1 MSRLLPIA
9 VVGYEGVVAAGC
21 AVLEAV
27 DRNAVGGCLG
37 QQFQKLAHCLALELV
52 LRFQVEQLLY
62 KLGII
67 DLRHYVSHRMLEAV
81 FIYKLGHFL
90 AEFQVGI
97 GGYIF
102 EMLGYNELCIMLS
115 VVFSF

>member
-1 MSRLLPIA
+1 
-9 VVGYEGVVAAGC
+9 
-21 AVLEAV
+21 
-27 DRNAVGGCLG
+27 
-37 QQFQKLAHCLALELV
+37 
-52 LRFQVEQLLY
+52 
-62 KLGII
+62 
-67 DLRHYVSHRMLEAV
+67 MLEAV